1 METKMNGFISKQR
14 ERLEM
19 LFIGKDVTPQEIHL
33 KTCEKNNQND
43 LI

>member
-1 METKMNGFISKQR
+1 MNGFISKQR

-19 LFIGKDVTPQEIHL
+19 LFIGKDVTPKEIHL
-33 KTCEKNNQND
+33 KTCEKNNQSD